1 MKNEFGL
8 PSIDVTS
15 VRRAHEGVRFVAS
28 VTVVLLALLLTDVAE
43 GQGGAP
49 QARVR
54 AGEESPGTCTHSALP
69 VPQKVRSFLRSST
82 WAVLPASWTV
92 RRKLSVAFSRT
103 LVTLPNEG
111 LRIRIF
117 LVMETGAITI
127 MLAGRRQNR

>member
-15 VRRAHEGVRFVAS
+15 VRRAHGGVRFVAS

-54 AGEESPGTCTHSALP
+54 AGEESPGTCPHSALQ

-82 WAVLPASWTV
+82 
-92 RRKLSVAFSRT
+92 
-103 LVTLPNEG
+103 
-111 LRIRIF
+111 
-117 LVMETGAITI
+117 
-127 MLAGRRQNR
+127 